1 MNQFDL
7 FDSIGNVDDELIEQA
22 KKNQKSHKK
31 QIIIFGSIAA
41 CALLAVAAAVSVR
54 MTTREISFTE
64 STELSEEATNEEWQ
78 GNTEKNSDFVSVG
91 GTAADGGMES
101 ETLEAFDPSSHD
113 ESEVYTGEGV
123 ELNWPDDIEIREVHL
138 YFDDLGKISEELEYI
153 KLSDT
158 SALEDWKEKNN
169 IEDDTEYLRIKMYQ
183 NKDEQTAV
191 LESKVIVNHSHEV
204 CSINTENLTDES
216 VEGILKLSDSK
227 LLLQTLKKTVTEY
240 IKLKNQDYMFSY
252 SNY

>member
-22 KKNQKSHKK
+22 KKNKKSHKK
-31 QIIIFGSIAA
+31 QFIIFSAAAA
-41 CALLAVAAAVSVR
+41 CVLLTVTAAVSVG
-54 MTTREISFTE
+54 MSTKEVSVKE
-64 STELSEEATNEEWQ
+64 SSELSEEAAKEDWK
-78 GNTEKNSDFVSVG
+78 GNTEKNSDSVSTG
-91 GTAADGGMES
+91 GTAADRGMES
-101 ETLEAFDPSSHD
+101 ETLEALDTSSHD
-113 ESEVYTGEGV
+113 ESVFYTDEGV
-123 ELNWPDDIEIREVHL
+123 ELNWPEDIEIREVHL
-138 YFDDLGKISEELEYI
+138 YFDDLGKISDELEYI
-153 KLSDT
+153 KLSDI
-158 SALEDWKEKNN
+158 SALDEWQRKNN
-169 IEDDTEYLRIKMYQ
+169 FEDDTEYLRIKMYR
-183 NKDEQTAV
+183 NKNEQTAV
-191 LESKVIVNHSHEV
+191 LESRVIVNHSHGV